1 MKTNNI
7 STTIRTNKGNKKT
20 LTIMVTRV
28 MSIIRKILTSKT
40 TIRTNI

>member
-1 MKTNNI
+1 MKTNNK

-20 LTIMVTRV
+20 LTIRVTRV
-28 MSIIRKILTSKT
+28 MSIIRKILTSKM